1 MNSFREVVYILERRD
16 GRLRGLVYGGWV
28 LATDACLAF
37 LLVLIS
43 TCLGR
48 PLPTWA
54 MPLLAGAGLVAAAAA
69 FVVGARARRPRARL
83 LLEVDARLGLDA
95 RLSSLLELEERGG
108 PRLFFERL
116 FRDVV
121 RIAPDWRRALRIPR
135 RLPFLAA
142 ATVLVMAL
150 ALTLPLLSP
159 HRTRSGDAG
168 LQPSPSS
175 AFAPA
180 AADSDDASE
189 AGAADDAVA
198 SGLTTVDSPP
208 PATPETH
215 TSQRTLGEILSEL
228 RPALAS
234 SSAAQAP
241 GSDGATDPESE
252 DADAALRQELE
263 KLQDRLEAGG
273 QPSAEDIQTLRD
285 AAASPDLAST
295 IEAAAASSDMDALR
309 QTISQLLSS
318 SAAPSAPTTDSTRSD
333 VQSGDDAESTADAT
347 MDSPS
352 PPGAPADDASSGA
365 SAATKG
371 DAAPSAAPNETPI
384 FESGVGDVAPVAA
397 PLVVGESG
405 ELSSYI
411 TSGVP
416 IEQASDA
423 SGQGAT
429 WILSPGQV
437 QSLLS
442 ARDLP
447 AGAAEIIRDYFQRI
461 TEETP

>member
-1 MNSFREVVYILERRD
+1 
-16 GRLRGLVYGGWV
+16 
-28 LATDACLAF
+28 
-37 LLVLIS
+37 
-43 TCLGR
+43 
-48 PLPTWA
+48 
-54 MPLLAGAGLVAAAAA
+54 
-69 FVVGARARRPRARL
+69 
-83 LLEVDARLGLDA
+83 
-95 RLSSLLELEERGG
+95 
-108 PRLFFERL
+108 
-116 FRDVV
+116 
-121 RIAPDWRRALRIPR
+121 
-135 RLPFLAA
+135 
-142 ATVLVMAL
+142 MAL

-241 GSDGATDPESE
+241 GSDGATDPEGE